1 RRRLSWAETL
11 DLLAQL
17 AEELEAAAADGTL
30 PETLAPTQLWVQPT
44 GRVQLLDTPFQG
56 PTGGRG
62 AGGEAALALLRPAA
76 ALALEGAPPRPL
88 RAPVPRYA
96 AAFLQRL
103 LGGPDGFASLR
114 EVREALEGARER
126 PAEVTRPRRG
136 ASLALATAALA
147 PGLLFMLGS
156 APAMLFGWYVLAVW
170 GAVLAERAADHLP
183 PHAAAH
189 VAAPAPRA
197 PPPARLATAVLVQAE
212 VRREADLRQRLE
224 RAPEER
230 ARLLRSSNRFVVQ
243 RTAQIEGALHAPFRR
258 PAQPYPRDYG
268 HGPVS
273 SPG

>member
-62 AGGEAALALLRPAA
+62 AGGGAGRAVLGQAAGV
-76 ALALEGAPPRPL
+76 GAGGAPRPL

-156 APAMLFGWYVLAVW
+156 APAMLFGW
-170 GAVLAERAADHLP
+170 
-183 PHAAAH
+183 
-189 VAAPAPRA
+189 
-197 PPPARLATAVLVQAE
+197 
-212 VRREADLRQRLE
+212 
-224 RAPEER
+224 
-230 ARLLRSSNRFVVQ
+230 
-243 RTAQIEGALHAPFRR
+243 
-258 PAQPYPRDYG
+258 
-268 HGPVS
+268 
-273 SPG
+273 